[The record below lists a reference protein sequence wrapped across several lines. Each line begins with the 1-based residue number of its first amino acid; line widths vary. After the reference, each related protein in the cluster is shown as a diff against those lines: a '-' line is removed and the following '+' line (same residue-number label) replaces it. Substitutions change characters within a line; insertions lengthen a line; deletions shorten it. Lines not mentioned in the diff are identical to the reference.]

1 MRIPFFANS
10 KPLQSNPSTI
20 APSLACAAAPDS
32 SADVRQLTLDEYSAV
47 SGGPETE
54 VGNGSVPP

>member
-1 MRIPFFANS
+1 MLPQS
-10 KPLQSNPSTI
+10 KPSTI
-20 APSLACAAAPDS
+20 APALACTAAPDS
-32 SADVRQLTLDEYSAV
+32 LADVRELTLEEYSAV